1 MTSEPTFPSP
11 GLLPGQPSSTEAA
24 NEGKEGD
31 PNIASQDEASVAGDA
46 TPWYER
52 RTVPHILVAEDEG
65 RKALIVDGAVQSV
78 APEDGHRGSGYW
90 AAMIP
95 DVRPR
100 QALILGVGAGTVA
113 HLLTRRFGPVPIIG
127 VDDDPEVIG
136 IGRGEFDLTLE
147 NLRIEIDDA
156 FAYVGR
162 TKERFDLIL
171 VDLYHGPHPARRMVS
186 AQFIRALRRIL
197 LPRGQ
202 IVFNCFSAYLTP
214 ARLGVLQSSFRLT
227 SIVPAGSNRIVFCKT

>member
-1 MTSEPTFPSP
+1 MIS
-11 GLLPGQPSSTEAA
+11 
-24 NEGKEGD
+24 D
-31 PNIASQDEASVAGDA
+31 P
-46 TPWYER
+46 TPWFER
-52 RTVPHILVAEDEG
+52 PTIPHILVAEDAG

-95 DVRPR
+95 DTRPR
-100 QALILGVGAGTVA
+100 QALILGVGAGTTA

-136 IGRGEFDLTLE
+136 IGQGEFGLALD

-156 FAYVGR
+156 FAYVER
-162 TKERFDLIL
+162 TNERFDLIL
-171 VDLYHGPHPARRMVS
+171 VDLYHGPHPARGMVS
-186 AQFIRALRRIL
+186 APFIRSLRRIV

-202 IVFNCFSAYLTP
+202 IVFNCFTDYLTP
-214 ARLGVLQSSFRLT
+214 ARLQRLQSSFRLT
-227 SIVPAGSNRIVFCKT
+227 SVVPAGSNRIVFCRA